1 MMAAWP
7 TSPLPAAA
15 SSSACIMTF
24 LERFKHE
31 LALRK
36 MDGSFRPTEV
46 LFNRLLAECRMR
58 GTPGHKRATDA
69 ILRECRALFD
79 EPQPNG

>member
-1 MMAAWP
+1 M
-7 TSPLPAAA
+7 T
-15 SSSACIMTF
+15 TF

-31 LALRK
+31 LAPRK
-36 MDGSFRPTEV
+36 IDGSFRRTER
-46 LFNRLLAECRMR
+46 LFDQLLAQCRMR